1 MNFQELLVHRKSVRK
16 YLAKTIEVEKIK
28 ALKKAALLS
37 PTGKRKDHWDFVFIE
52 NKTTLNKLA
61 QSKVNGSKLIGNAPL
76 AIVVVGDN
84 SVSDT
89 WIEDCSIASII
100 LQLQAEDLE
109 LGSCWVQIH
118 KRPHDEVTS
127 SEEYVRAVL
136 NIPEAKNIL
145 SIIAIGYPENK
156 RETSKDED
164 LMWEKIHSEKF

>member
-16 YLAKTIEVEKIK
+16 YLAKTIEVEKIE

-37 PTGKRKDHWDFVFIE
+37 PTGKRKNHWDFIFIE

-76 AIVVVGDN
+76 AIAVVGDN
-84 SVSDT
+84 SASDT

-118 KRPHDEVTS
+118 KRPHN
-127 SEEYVRAVL
+127 EETLAEDYVRAVL

-156 RETSKDED
+156 REASKDED